1 MAKVKSRKKNWIDPV
16 KNVPA
21 KDETM
26 ATTGNFADFTALMRR
41 IVNKN
46 AKSEKPKPSASRV
59 PASS

>member
-1 MAKVKSRKKNWIDPV
+1 MAGVKPRKKDWVDPV
-16 KNVPA
+16 RNVPA

-26 ATTGNFADFTALMRR
+26 ATTGNFADFTALMRK

-46 AKSEKPKPSASRV
+46 GKSEKPRPSASRV